1 MYPFSEKHHS
11 SGEEQFKEEQEL
23 LSNIQSNL
31 TRLKSSFPTLFRESV
46 INKNIET
53 LLEAFSDVKGLPKDN
68 PALTD
73 IYRRR
78 ISVFY
83 LGMVLLELESFKK
96 SGEKILFIH
105 EYDREDA
112 LDFFVTYL
120 IGPTYASA

>member
-1 MYPFSEKHHS
+1 MYIFSEKHHS

-53 LLEAFSDVKGLPKDN
+53 LLEAFSDVEGLPKDN

-83 LGMVLLELESFKK
+83 LGIVHFELEYHRER
-96 SGEKILFIH
+96 GEEILYIH

-112 LDFFVTYL
+112 LDFFMTYL